1 MSWRHRV
8 LGALLGVALALPSMG
23 RLAAR
28 AGGPTLQITSPL
40 GRTGLPGTIRI
51 VARLDNPGGEA
62 PTEVQFLVDGKPL
75 SSDMDG
81 PPYEALW
88 HDENPFEQR
97 ELKARAVFP
106 GGPEVIATVVL
117 EPMQITEVAEVTSI
131 ALDTAVLDAKGQFVR
146 DLTNTDFAVFEN
158 GEQQTID
165 VLAQRRE
172 PALFTVLVDS
182 SQSMSTRAAALRTAA
197 RQLLE
202 PLAAEDE
209 VIVAPFS
216 RHILNV
222 TGPST
227 DRATS
232 LAAIANITPSGG
244 TAILDALK
252 EAAAGLNTGTRRR
265 AIVLITDGYDEHS
278 TSAFDDTIAAL
289 RKSDVTLYAIGI
301 GGVSGVSLK
310 GERILTQLAESTG
323 GRAWFPLDQ
332 KRLALAY
339 EAVAS
344 EVQHRYLL
352 TYTPKNQKRDG
363 SYRTIK
369 VTAGEGHTVRT
380 RAGYTAPMAPAV
392 RTSLEFTAFAAG
404 RAPLSLTR
412 DDIEVLE
419 DGVAQKIDTF
429 HEQVLPV
436 TIMLALDASGSMKRS
451 AALAQEAARE
461 FIVSARP
468 EDEIGM
474 IIFANTAAYIHSP
487 TTKRESSLTALEK
500 YVADGG
506 TALNDAL
513 YDSMAQVAT
522 TTGRRVVVVVTDGRD
537 ENADSTGPGSFKSWG
552 EVLDKL
558 DQSEVVVYAVG
569 IGTRVERERLQELA
583 DRSGGSAFFP
593 ADASTLADDY
603 RKILDELRR
612 RYVVGY
618 ESTNRT
624 RDGKW
629 RKAEIRVRQDGASVR
644 SRGGYFA
651 PPE

>member
-1 MSWRHRV
+1 
-8 LGALLGVALALPSMG
+8 
-23 RLAAR
+23 
-28 AGGPTLQITSPL
+28 
-40 GRTGLPGTIRI
+40 
-51 VARLDNPGGEA
+51 
-62 PTEVQFLVDGKPL
+62 
-75 SSDMDG
+75 
-81 PPYEALW
+81 
-88 HDENPFEQR
+88 
-97 ELKARAVFP
+97 
-106 GGPEVIATVVL
+106 
-117 EPMQITEVAEVTSI
+117 
-131 ALDTAVLDAKGQFVR
+131 
-146 DLTNTDFAVFEN
+146 
-158 GEQQTID
+158 
-165 VLAQRRE
+165 
-172 PALFTVLVDS
+172 LVDS

-310 GERILTQLAESTG
+310 GERILSQLAESTG

-404 RAPLSLTR
+404 
-412 DDIEVLE
+412 
-419 DGVAQKIDTF
+419 
-429 HEQVLPV
+429 
-436 TIMLALDASGSMKRS
+436 
-451 AALAQEAARE
+451 
-461 FIVSARP
+461 
-468 EDEIGM
+468 
-474 IIFANTAAYIHSP
+474 
-487 TTKRESSLTALEK
+487 
-500 YVADGG
+500 
-506 TALNDAL
+506 
-513 YDSMAQVAT
+513 
-522 TTGRRVVVVVTDGRD
+522 
-537 ENADSTGPGSFKSWG
+537 
-552 EVLDKL
+552 
-558 DQSEVVVYAVG
+558 
-569 IGTRVERERLQELA
+569 
-583 DRSGGSAFFP
+583 
-593 ADASTLADDY
+593 
-603 RKILDELRR
+603 
-612 RYVVGY
+612 
-618 ESTNRT
+618 
-624 RDGKW
+624 
-629 RKAEIRVRQDGASVR
+629 
-644 SRGGYFA
+644 
-651 PPE
+651 